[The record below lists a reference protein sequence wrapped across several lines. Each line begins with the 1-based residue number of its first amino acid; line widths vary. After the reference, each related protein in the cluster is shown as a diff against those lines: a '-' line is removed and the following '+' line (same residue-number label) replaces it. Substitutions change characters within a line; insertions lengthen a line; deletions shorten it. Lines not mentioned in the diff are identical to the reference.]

1 MTSARLGLKMPT
13 IRGAVEA
20 GPQPPLSTF
29 CPRYHR
35 AVELIGRRWSGA
47 ILRVLFTGPHRFNE
61 VLAQVPGL
69 SDRLLSERMRE
80 LEAEELVVRRVF
92 PGPPIRSEY
101 ELTERGRDLE
111 PAIRDISAWAEKWIE
126 LPPGLALAAE
136 ATPH

>member
-1 MTSARLGLKMPT
+1 MSARLGLQMATSK
-13 IRGAVEA
+13 GAVEA
-20 GPQPPLSTF
+20 EPQPPLSTF
-29 CPRYHR
+29 CPLYHR

-80 LEAEELVVRRVF
+80 LEAEDLVVRHVF

-111 PAIRDISAWAEKWIE
+111 PVIRDISAWAEKWIE
-126 LPPGLALAAE
+126 FPPGLASPAE
-136 ATPH
+136 ANPH